1 MEDANQAPDPRA
13 TVEEFF
19 SRMEDERRSTVD
31 ELFADTVTIT
41 VPGET
46 FTGPSAATEFLA
58 FLEPR
63 YEWAGKEFDRWL
75 VKGETVISIG
85 TLYGVDNDGERFE
98 NVRYVD
104 IYEVTDDLI
113 TRLDIYNDLAAEG
126 VTTI

>member
-1 MEDANQAPDPRA
+1 MGDANKVSGPREI
-13 TVEEFF
+13 VEEFF
-19 SRMEDERRSTVD
+19 ARMEDERRSTVD
-31 ELFADTVTIT
+31 ELFADTATIT

-63 YEWAGKEFDRWL
+63 YEWAGKEFDRWI

-85 TLYGVDNDGERFE
+85 TLYGVDNDGETFE
-98 NVRYVD
+98 DIRYVD

-126 VTTI
+126 VTTT

>member
-1 MEDANQAPDPRA
+1 MVPHSDGPAPRA

-19 SRMEDERRSTVD
+19 ARMEDDRRTTVD
-31 ELFADTVTIT
+31 ELFADTAIIT

-46 FTGPSAATEFLA
+46 FSGPSAATEFLA

-63 YEWAGKEFDRWL
+63 YEWAGKEFDRWI
-75 VKGETVISIG
+75 VHGETVISIG
-85 TLYGVDNDGERFE
+85 TLYGVDNDGSEFE

-104 IYEVTDDLI
+104 IYEVNDGII

-126 VTTI
+126 VTNI